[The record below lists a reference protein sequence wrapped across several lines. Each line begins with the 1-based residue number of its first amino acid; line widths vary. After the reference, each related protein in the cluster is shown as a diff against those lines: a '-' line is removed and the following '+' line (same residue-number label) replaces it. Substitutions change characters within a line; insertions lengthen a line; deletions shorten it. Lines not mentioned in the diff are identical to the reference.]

1 MSFSK
6 RPVPVLYL
14 LAFLLLP
21 IVSHAQTFRGS
32 ITGRVADQTGAMLP
46 GVTITATNDA
56 TGVSRTTSTS
66 GTGDFSI
73 PDLQLGT
80 YTVEATLQGFQT
92 VKTKVEVAVSQISG
106 VELKMGVSAV
116 AETIQV
122 TASALLLDTVSTAL
136 SNVV

>member
-32 ITGRVADQTGAMLP
+32 ITGRVADQTGAVLP
-46 GVTITATNDA
+46 GVTITSTNDA
-56 TGVSRTTSTS
+56 TGVSRTTATS
-66 GTGDFSI
+66 ETGDFSI

-80 YTVEATLQGFQT
+80 YTVEAALQGFQT
-92 VKTKVEVAVSQISG
+92 VQTKEEV
-106 VELKMGVSAV
+106 
-116 AETIQV
+116 
-122 TASALLLDTVSTAL
+122 TVS
-136 SNVV
+136 